1 MKTLDQTAEL
11 DLLRKKLRIMELEV
25 EVYREM
31 GGLAIRGASR
41 STLLSRL
48 MDFALKAVDAEGGA
62 LYSLDKDMSLSLEAA
77 KGKDGLKERALA
89 VMAANSGKPCVNG
102 PGNKTQETGQ
112 AQKKTSRPASRACVL
127 AVPLLRE
134 KDGVSGVITASRAP
148 GRAPFNDADLKVLT
162 SLANHLNIIIE
173 RAELISTLDNR
184 IKQLSTLNE
193 VGALLISSLDHNVVR
208 LRAMEAIT
216 RLMRAETGSL
226 LLLDRESGELYFEVA
241 LGEKGK
247 RLKEVRL
254 SVGEGIAGWVAQH
267 GKSVIVPDVTRDPRF
282 QGSVDKKSKFRTKNM
297 VCVPVVIKG
306 QVIGVLQAINR
317 IGGAFTSEDLRLF
330 QLFSNQ
336 AAIALD
342 NARLYEEIKDAFYA
356 TSSALAEA
364 IEKRDPYTG
373 GHTKR
378 VLAYCMAIASHLRM
392 PEEEMEVLRLS
403 AVLHDIGKIG
413 VEDKVLRKEAPFDA
427 DEAASMRMHPQFGA
441 EILKHIPH
449 LREIMPG
456 MLHHHERV
464 DGLGYPAGLKDEEIP
479 LTARIISVADTY
491 DAMTTTRPYRKG
503 RPPEEA
509 VREIR
514 KCAGRQFDIN
524 VVKAFMRAFR
534 KGDIDGTPRQ
544 KPGRAQ
550 SARNYDLV

>member
-1 MKTLDQTAEL
+1 MNTRDQTAEI

-31 GGLAIRGASR
+31 GGLAVKGASR
-41 STLLSRL
+41 TALLSRL
-48 MDFALKAVDAEGGA
+48 MEFALKAVDAEGGA
-62 LYSLDKDMSLSLEAA
+62 LYSLDMDSNLSLEAV
-77 KGKDGLKERALA
+77 KGKGGIRCKALA
-89 VMAANSGKPCVNG
+89 EMAAKSCKARINSAGTRGARTGKG
-102 PGNKTQETGQ
+102 PARGNTD
-112 AQKKTSRPASRACVL
+112 ASVL

-134 KDGVSGVITASRAP
+134 KNGISGVITASRTMKR
-148 GRAPFNDADLKVLT
+148 GPFNDADLKVLT

-173 RAELISTLDNR
+173 RAELISSLDGR
-184 IKQLSTLNE
+184 IRQLSTLNE

-208 LRAMEAIT
+208 HRAMEAVT

-247 RLKEVRL
+247 RLKEIRL
-254 SVGEGIAGWVAQH
+254 GVGEGIAGWVAAH
-267 GKSVIVPDVTRDPRF
+267 GKPVIIHDVSKDPRF
-282 QGSVDKKSKFRTKNM
+282 QGSVDKKSKFRTRNM

-317 IGGAFTSEDLRLF
+317 IGGVFSTEDLRLF

-378 VLAYCMAIASHLRM
+378 VLGYCMAIARHLRM

-413 VEDKVLRKEAPFDA
+413 VEDKVLRKEAPFDTA
-427 DEAASMRMHPQFGA
+427 EAASMRMHPQFGE

-449 LREIMPG
+449 LKDIMPG

-491 DAMTTTRPYRKG
+491 DAMTSTRPYRKG

-514 KCAGRQFDIN
+514 RCAGRQFDIN

-544 KPGRAQ
+544 RPGRAA

>member
-1 MKTLDQTAEL
+1 MKTRDHDPSAET
-11 DLLRKKLRIMELEV
+11 DLLKKKLRILELEV
-25 EVYREM
+25 EVYREI
-31 GGLAIRGASR
+31 GGLAVKGASR
-41 STLLSRL
+41 SALLSRL
-48 MDFALKAVDAEGGA
+48 LEFALKAVDAGSGA
-62 LYSLDKDMSLSLEAA
+62 LYSVDENGDLSTDAV
-77 KGKDGLKERALA
+77 KGADGLKDKALA
-89 VMAANSGKPCVNG
+89 AMAVKSGKPRISKG
-102 PGNKTQETGQ
+102 IRSSGKP
-112 AQKKTSRPASRACVL
+112 SRDSAPLSAL

-134 KDGVSGVITASRAP
+134 KKVSGAITASGQ
-148 GRAPFNDADLKVLT
+148 GREPFTDADLKVLA
-162 SLANHLNIIIE
+162 SLANHLNIVME
-173 RAELISTLDNR
+173 RADLIASLDNR
-184 IKQLSTLNE
+184 ISQLSTLNE
-193 VGALLISSLDHNVVR
+193 VGALLISSLDHNAVR

-226 LLLDRESGELYFEVA
+226 LLLDRQQGELYFEVA

-247 RLKEVRL
+247 KLKEVRL
-254 SVGEGIAGWVAQH
+254 RVGEGIAGWVAKH
-267 GKSVIVPDVTRDPRF
+267 REPAVIPDVTKDARF
-282 QGSVDKKSKFRTKNM
+282 QGSVDKRSKFRTRNM

-317 IGGAFTSEDLRLF
+317 IGGEFTAEDMKLF

-378 VLAYCMAIASHLRM
+378 VLEYCMAIAGHLRM
-392 PEEEMEVLRLS
+392 PDEDLEVLRLS

-413 VEDKVLRKEAPFDA
+413 IEDRILRKDAPFDQ

-441 EILKHIPH
+441 EILNHIPH
-449 LREIMPG
+449 LKDIMPG

-464 DGLGYPAGLKDEEIP
+464 DGFGYPAGLKDDAIP
-479 LTARIISVADTY
+479 LTARIISVADAY
-491 DAMTTTRPYRKG
+491 DAMTSTRPYRKG
-503 RPPEEA
+503 LPPEDA
-509 VREIR
+509 LREIKR
-514 KCAGRQFDIN
+514 CAGRQFDIK
-524 VVKAFMRAFR
+524 VVNAFMKAFK
-534 KGDIDGTPRQ
+534 KGEIDRTARQ
-544 KPGRAQ
+544 RSSGRAA

>member
-1 MKTLDQTAEL
+1 MKTLRQNDQTAEL

-25 EVYREM
+25 EVYREI
-31 GGLAIRGASR
+31 GGLAVKGASR
-41 STLLSRL
+41 SALLSRL
-48 MDFALKAVDAEGGA
+48 LEFALKAVDAGSGA
-62 LYSLDKDMSLSLEAA
+62 LYSVDENGDLSTDAV
-77 KGKDGLKERALA
+77 KGADGLKDRALA
-89 VMAANSGKPCVNG
+89 ATAVKSGKPRIRKG
-102 PGNKTQETGQ
+102 IRSSGKR
-112 AQKKTSRPASRACVL
+112 SRDGAPLSAL

-134 KDGVSGVITASRAP
+134 KKVSGAITASGQ
-148 GRAPFNDADLKVLT
+148 GREPFTDADLKVLA
-162 SLANHLNIIIE
+162 SLANHLNIVME
-173 RAELISTLDNR
+173 RADLIASLDNR
-184 IKQLSTLNE
+184 ISQFSTLNE
-193 VGALLISSLDHNVVR
+193 VGALLISSLDHNAVR

-226 LLLDRESGELYFEVA
+226 LLLDRRRGELYFEVA

-247 RLKEVRL
+247 KLKEVRL
-254 SVGEGIAGWVAQH
+254 RVGEGIAGWVAKH
-267 GKSVIVPDVTRDPRF
+267 REPAVIPDVTKDARF
-282 QGSVDKKSKFRTKNM
+282 QGSVDKRSKFRTRNM
-297 VCVPVVIKG
+297 VCVPVIIKG

-317 IGGAFTSEDLRLF
+317 IGGQFTVEDMKLF

-378 VLAYCMAIASHLRM
+378 VLEYCMAIAGHLHM
-392 PEEEMEVLRLS
+392 PDEDIEVLRLS

-413 VEDKVLRKEAPFDA
+413 IEDRILRKDAPFDP

-441 EILKHIPH
+441 EILNHIPH
-449 LREIMPG
+449 LKDIMPG

-464 DGLGYPAGLKDEEIP
+464 DGLGYPAGLKDEAIP
-479 LTARIISVADTY
+479 LTARIISVADAY
-491 DAMTTTRPYRKG
+491 DAMTSTRPYRKG
-503 RPPEEA
+503 LPPEDA
-509 VREIR
+509 LREIK
-514 KCAGRQFDIN
+514 KCAGRQFDIK
-524 VVKAFMRAFR
+524 VVNAFMKAFK
-534 KGDIDGTPRQ
+534 KGEIDRTARQ
-544 KPGRAQ
+544 RSSGRAE

>member
-1 MKTLDQTAEL
+1 MIARDQTAEL

-31 GGLAIRGASR
+31 GGLAVKGACR
-41 STLLSRL
+41 STLFSRL
-48 MDFALKAVDAEGGA
+48 VDFALRAVDAEGGA
-62 LYSLDKDMSLSLEAA
+62 LYSLGTDNRLVLEAV
-77 KGKDGLKERALA
+77 KGKDGLKARSLA
-89 VMAANSGKPCVNG
+89 SVAAKSEKPVMKTPAARGHKSLNG
-102 PGNKTQETGQ
+102 PARE
-112 AQKKTSRPASRACVL
+112 AAPASSL

-134 KDGVSGVITASRAP
+134 KNGVNGVITATRARR
-148 GRAPFNDADLKVLT
+148 RAPFSDSDLKVLA
-162 SLANHLNIIIE
+162 SLSNHLNIIIE
-173 RAELISTLDNR
+173 RAELISTLDSR
-184 IKQLSTLNE
+184 IRQLSTLNE

-208 LRAMEAIT
+208 HRAMEAIT

-226 LLLDRESGELYFEVA
+226 LLLDRETGELYFEVA

-247 RLKEVRL
+247 RLKQVRL
-254 SVGEGIAGWVAQH
+254 AAGEGIAGWVAGT
-267 GKSVIVPDVTRDPRF
+267 GKPVIVHDVTKDPRF
-282 QGSVDKKSKFRTKNM
+282 LGSVDKKSKFRTKNM
-297 VCVPVVIKG
+297 VCVPVVVKG

-317 IGGAFTSEDLRLF
+317 TEGSFTSEDLRLF

-342 NARLYEEIKDAFYA
+342 NARLYEEIKEAFYA

-378 VLAYCMAIASHLRM
+378 VLGYCMAIATNMRVS
-392 PEEEMEVLRLS
+392 EEEMEVLRLS
-403 AVLHDIGKIG
+403 AVLHDVGKIG
-413 VEDKVLRKEAPFDA
+413 VEDKVLRKEGPFET
-427 DEAASMRMHPQFGA
+427 DEAASMRMHPQFGE

-449 LREIMPG
+449 LKEIMPG

-464 DGLGYPAGLKDEEIP
+464 DGLGYPAGLRDDEIP
-479 LTARIISVADTY
+479 LAARIIAVADTY

-503 RPPEEA
+503 RPAEDA
-509 VREIR
+509 VREIIR
-514 KCAGRQFDIN
+514 CAGRQFDRN

-534 KGDIDGTPRQ
+534 KGEIDGKPRQ
-544 KPGRAQ
+544 RPGRRT
-550 SARNYDLV
+550 SAERNYDLV